1 MADVNTPD
9 ASVATNA
16 SNQTQYFNL
25 PLFIATD
32 KPSWLVDWNGAMN
45 EIDSILNDIA
55 TASEGAVADVATIQ
69 TQVNT
74 LSTTVTSLNTIVET
88 AVEDVAAMQT
98 TVDSHDTRMDTIEA
112 DLITQNNLI
121 KALSTSVTTMQGTVA
136 SLNTAVETMQTTLA
150 GYDTRIETAED
161 AAEAA
166 QTAVAGIQTT
176 VQGLSSTVSGH
187 TTTIN
192 QHTSQITGLDGRVTA
207 LENAPSGAGMPAM
220 SDLSFSIGA
229 NITSKTATTQATAY
243 TATNDCYVYIV
254 LGMGVKPDSS
264 TFRVVKASAGTQ
276 VNTTAYIGN
285 AVCCYGN
292 VFPWGG
298 TSLTENTSTSGLIKL
313 KAGDTIKYNLSTTLS
328 DADEWFNCNVWVAN
342 A

>member
-45 EIDSILNDIA
+45 EIDNILNDIA
-55 TASEGAVADVATIQ
+55 TASEGAVADVTTIQ

-74 LSTTVTSLNTIVET
+74 LSTTVTSLNNVVEE

-98 TVDSHDTRMDTIEA
+98 TVDSHDTRMDTIEG

-161 AAEAA
+161 AAAAA

-176 VQGLSSTVSGH
+176 VQGLSNTVSGH

-192 QHTSQITGLDGRVTA
+192 QHTSQISSLGDRVTA
-207 LENAPSGAGMPAM
+207 LEQGGTGGGVPVITDLNWTETSKAWSDITSTRVTLARPSVDSYVFVDMEIGSISGLTTTVNTGQFTINGGIPLLKMAQENSTNGFRQNAVSGVVKVAANQEIYLLSPNWTTNTVTEGM
-220 SDLSFSIGA
+220 SIFSI
-229 NITSKTATTQATAY
+229 T
-243 TATNDCYVYIV
+243 VH
-254 LGMGVKPDSS
+254 M
-264 TFRVVKASAGTQ
+264 
-276 VNTTAYIGN
+276 
-285 AVCCYGN
+285 
-292 VFPWGG
+292 
-298 TSLTENTSTSGLIKL
+298 
-313 KAGDTIKYNLSTTLS
+313 
-328 DADEWFNCNVWVAN
+328 AN

>member
-55 TASEGAVADVATIQ
+55 TASEGAVADVTTIQ

-74 LSTTVTSLNTIVET
+74 LSTTVTSLNNIVEE
-88 AVEDVAAMQT
+88 AVDDVAAMQT
-98 TVDSHDTRMDTIEA
+98 TVDSHESRMDTIEG

-150 GYDTRIETAED
+150 GYDTRIDGAED
-161 AAEAA
+161 AAAAA

-187 TTTIN
+187 TT
-192 QHTSQITGLDGRVTA
+192 QISALDGRVTA
-207 LENAPSGAGMPAM
+207 LENAGGGDGFPSL
-220 SDLSFSIGA
+220 SDLGNMTLSHPSAISITSSVNAYTTLFTATEDCYAILIGA
-229 NITSKTATTQATAY
+229 CKSVANVSNLSSYVAIRATPSNSAQIGLFFERSIPTAITDMSGNPNK
-243 TATNDCYVYIV
+243 DFIF
-254 LGMGVKPDSS
+254 VKLS
-264 TFRVVKASAGTQ
+264 Q
-276 VNTTAYIGN
+276 
-285 AVCCYGN
+285 
-292 VFPWGG
+292 
-298 TSLTENTSTSGLIKL
+298 
-313 KAGDTIKYNLSTTLS
+313 GDTLEYKAYVDSTDTTF
-328 DADEWFNCNVWVAN
+328 AGYVEYAIMTP
-342 A
+342 

>member
-45 EIDSILNDIA
+45 EIDNILNDIA
-55 TASEGAVADVATIQ
+55 TASEGAVADVTTIQ

-74 LSTTVTSLNTIVET
+74 LSTTVTSLNSIVET

-98 TVDSHDTRMDTIEA
+98 TVDSHDTRMDTIEG

-161 AAEAA
+161 AAAAA

-187 TTTIN
+187 T
-192 QHTSQITGLDGRVTA
+192 SQISALDGRVTA
-207 LENAPSGAGMPAM
+207 LENAPSGAGIPSL
-220 SDLSFSIGA
+220 SDLGDMNLTHPSATSI
-229 NITSKTATTQATAY
+229 TASVNNFTTLY
-243 TATNDCYVYIV
+243 TATEDCYAILIGACRSVANVGNLSSYVEIRTDPANSAQ
-254 LGMGVKPDSS
+254 LGLLFTKSIPTAITDS
-264 TFRVVKASAGTQ
+264 T
-276 VNTTAYIGN
+276 GN
-285 AVCCYGN
+285 PN
-292 VFPWGG
+292 IDFIF
-298 TSLTENTSTSGLIKL
+298 TKL
-313 KAGDTIKYNLSTTLS
+313 SAGDTLQYKAYVDPTDSQFAGYVEYAIMTP
-328 DADEWFNCNVWVAN
+328 
-342 A
+342 